1 MNCAEYQELLVAY
14 LEGLL
19 EDSQKQAVEEHVRQC
34 ETCRTELE
42 GLQTLQ
48 QRLVGNGKALA
59 VGAETAP
66 SPLEDEVMNRILR
79 EQSARLKSAAQA
91 GAGLRL
97 RRLIMKSTTVKI
109 AVAAAVVLAAIGGI
123 FLWTG
128 TKSGVALADVLAK
141 MEQAQ
146 AFMYRADIH
155 SNVVAPGMV
164 APMKMDM
171 TMTMLI
177 AADYGV
183 RLDLRMND
191 PLTGQPTEEQLYLLP
206 EQKIMLRLMPAKK
219 QYERQKLDDSG
230 FEEMRKQN
238 KDPRLLVKQLLACQY
253 QDVGKT
259 TLDGVEVQG
268 FRTTD
273 PSFTAGLPGEAT
285 LWVDGKTGLPVRIDT
300 KVKVNEQSETQGTL
314 YDFQWDVPVTAAQF
328 HPVVPPD
335 FTPGLSDGSKAI
347 SITEQGAIDGLRF
360 CVELGEKYP
369 ESLEPA
375 SLMQTLQS
383 FQNSQTPAARK
394 LLQESAQAK
403 TLEET
408 TAKAQE
414 ILTPVLSLSQFYLSL
429 LKDKKEPVYYGKVV
443 QPGDIAQVLLRWKTG
458 ENEYRVIFADLHA
471 ATVNA
476 DTLAKL
482 EAGLPR

>member
-1 MNCAEYQELLVAY
+1 MNCAECRELLVAG

-19 EDSQKQAVEEHVRQC
+19 EDTQKRTVVDHLK
-34 ETCRTELE
+34 TCQDCRAEFK
-42 GLQTLQ
+42 GLQTLR

-59 VGAETAP
+59 QCSVEG
-66 SPLEDEVMNRILR
+66 EVMNRIIQ
-79 EQSARLKSAAQA
+79 EQQNARLKSAAQA
-91 GAGLRL
+91 GTGLRL
-97 RRLIMKSTTVKI
+97 RRLTMRSSTVKI
-109 AVAAAVVLAAIGGI
+109 AVAAAVVLAAIGGL

-128 TKSGVALADVLAK
+128 TKSGVALAEVLAK
-141 MEQAQ
+141 MEQVQ

-155 SNVVAPGMV
+155 SNTVAPGMI
-164 APMKMDM
+164 APLKMDM
-171 TMTMLI
+171 TMTMLV

-183 RLDLRMND
+183 RLDMRMND

-219 QYERQKLDDSG
+219 QYERQKLGDSD

-238 KDPRLLVKQLLACQY
+238 KDPRLLVKQLSECQY
-253 QDVGKT
+253 QDVGRT
-259 TLDGVEVQG
+259 RLEGVEAQG

-273 PSFTAGLPGEAT
+273 PSFTGGLPGEAT
-285 LWVDGKTGLPVRIDT
+285 LWVDGKTGLPVRIDM
-300 KVKVNEQSETQGTL
+300 KLKVNEQSETQSTL

-335 FTPGLSDGSKAI
+335 FTPGLSDGTQAMSA
-347 SITEQGAIDGLRF
+347 TEKGAIGGLQF
-360 CVELGEKYP
+360 CIDLTGKYP
-369 ESLEPA
+369 QSLNITDVMET
-375 SLMQTLQS
+375 MRNVET
-383 FQNSQTPAARK
+383 SQTPAARK
-394 LLQESAQAK
+394 FMQESAQAK

-414 ILTPVLSLSQFYLSL
+414 ILTPLLSLSQFYLSL
-429 LKDKKEPVYYGKVV
+429 LKDKKEPVYYGKVAK
-443 QPGDIAQVLLRWKTG
+443 PGDIAQVLLRWKTG
-458 ENEYRVIFADLHA
+458 ENEYRVIFGDLHA

-482 EAGLPR
+482 EAGLPK